1 MAEDWPGMSQGPEF
15 NPQAIPVLI
24 AIKDLIFF
32 FFGSIDDC
40 SLNSNLLL
48 LLLITSM
55 CVSVDVHV
63 HELSFSVFIQTSL
76 KSQAVVN
83 SPMRMLQLNLVPLKS
98 CKYNSLL
105 QGQFRSIRHPLPAS
119 SGPLC
124 TWWTDSYAG
133 KTPIFINKNIHLLKR
148 RGGGWVLY
156 STANSWTH

>member
-32 FFGSIDDC
+32 FFFRSIDDY

-63 HELSFSVFIQTSL
+63 HELSFSAFIQTSL

-83 SPMRMLQLNLVPLKS
+83 SPTGMLQLNLVPLKS

-105 QGQFRSIRHPLPAS
+105 QGQCQRI
-119 SGPLC
+119 
-124 TWWTDSYAG
+124 
-133 KTPIFINKNIHLLKR
+133 
-148 RGGGWVLY
+148 
-156 STANSWTH
+156 